1 MKKTTVIL
9 QGSASLACLVLTA
22 YAANPAYAACTIPN
36 TLANGQ
42 VADATKVMGNF
53 SAVAACADAAATA
66 AAATAAAAGQTAG
79 GRVTATEATS
89 STSYTDLAT
98 FGPSVTLTTGTE
110 AYITI
115 SAVSAKTTPNNAYT
129 ASISIEVS
137 GATTIVPVDA
147 NGTQVASPG
156 SGFATPMSTRY
167 KLTGLNPGTNT
178 FTMKYKVDGQA
189 FSFRNRSIIV
199 ETRN

>member
-1 MKKTTVIL
+1 MKKTTIL
-9 QGSASLACLVLTA
+9 SKGSAFLACLVLGA
-22 YAANPAYAACTIPN
+22 YLGSPAHAACTIPN

-53 SAVAACADAAATA
+53 SAVAACADAAA
-66 AAATAAAAGQTAG
+66 AAAGQTAG
-79 GRVTATEATS
+79 SRVTATEATS

-115 SAVSAKTTPNNAYT
+115 SAVSSKTTPNNAYT
-129 ASISIEVS
+129 AFISIEVS
-137 GATTIVPVDA
+137 GATTIAPVDA
-147 NGTQVASPG
+147 NGTLVASPG

-167 KLTGLNPGTNT
+167 KLTGLTPGANT
-178 FTMKYKVDGQA
+178 FTMKYRVDGQT
-189 FSFRNRSIIV
+189 FSFRNRSIVV